1 MKNTTICLRSALIVT
16 MVALIYSCR
25 TDDAIKPDLNR
36 LPSQEMTLL
45 GEKLQIPFTVENM
58 QKAYDNLTQNTSVN
72 PQGRTDGLEEDLIVE
87 ASHYYYRFLPN
98 DSAEF
103 ETLQQDTVLD
113 VSNIPFEYEIDS
125 MMAYYQDSELVGQG
139 DYTWYYSV
147 LPVDYDFPQNIEH
160 EKLNDL
166 YFPPEDAEDSLAD
179 ETSQRTARLGNSF
192 YDIWETEALRITG
205 NLDEEDLNSI
215 SYSTDGRVDYS
226 QPINGRVMGRKWD
239 PSGIIKVEEGVLPAN
254 SSNRHVGVAGA
265 EIKIRKW
272 GFLVIK
278 KARTNQNGYYK
289 AGGIRT
295 KYVKYSIYFNYPY
308 FKVMAGTVLWP
319 AYYRSTTKYKRKGW
333 SRTFGEGG
341 HAHFYSLVQNAAYDY
356 HMNVVPIY
364 GLKRPRYCK
373 ISAKYSGCKNSYHR
387 SEILTLLPVSEIQVS
402 RKSTNCAYRQ
412 SDGVYAT
419 TVHELTHASH
429 RELDVGMFSVIGFN
443 DCSKTFLMESWAEGV
458 ETIVTN
464 DRYWSLD
471 NNYLTHS
478 IDQNGWNYWRQR
490 QGVSNMTEYTPIVID
505 LYDYYDQYIKHPSL
519 TPRPPGDR
527 VKGYKL
533 NQIQAAL
540 DDCRNINCWEN
551 NLRNKFTNSS
561 QGYLSE
567 LFDYMREARNNNN
580 PEKCD

>member
-1 MKNTTICLRSALIVT
+1 
-16 MVALIYSCR
+16 
-25 TDDAIKPDLNR
+25 
-36 LPSQEMTLL
+36 
-45 GEKLQIPFTVENM
+45 
-58 QKAYDNLTQNTSVN
+58 
-72 PQGRTDGLEEDLIVE
+72 
-87 ASHYYYRFLPN
+87 
-98 DSAEF
+98 
-103 ETLQQDTVLD
+103 
-113 VSNIPFEYEIDS
+113 
-125 MMAYYQDSELVGQG
+125 
-139 DYTWYYSV
+139 
-147 LPVDYDFPQNIEH
+147 
-160 EKLNDL
+160 
-166 YFPPEDAEDSLAD
+166 
-179 ETSQRTARLGNSF
+179 
-192 YDIWETEALRITG
+192 
-205 NLDEEDLNSI
+205 
-215 SYSTDGRVDYS
+215 
-226 QPINGRVMGRKWD
+226 MGRKWAS
-239 PSGIIKVEEGVLPAN
+239 SGTIKVEEGVLPAN

-356 HMNVVPIY
+356 HMNVVSIY

-429 RELDVGMFSVIGFN
+429 RELDVGMFSVFGFN
-443 DCSKTFLMESWAEGV
+443 NCSKTLLRESWAEGV
-458 ETIVTN
+458 ETIVTS
-464 DRYWSLD
+464 DRYWTLD
-471 NNYLTHS
+471 RRYLATTRGNTTNLRLWNDVRQTHT
-478 IDQNGWNYWRQR
+478 
-490 QGVSNMTEYTPIVID
+490 VSEMNEYTPIVSD
-505 LYDYYDQYIKHPSL
+505 LYDYQNQNAL
-519 TPRPPGDR
+519 TGSGLSGNQPIDR
-527 VKGYKL
+527 VSGYKL
-533 NQIQAAL
+533 NEIQAAL

-551 NLRNKFTNSS
+551 NLRNKFQKSTEEN
-561 QGYLSE
+561 LTE
-567 LFDYMREARNNNN
+567 LFDYVREVRGNLSS
-580 PEKCD
+580 PCK